1 MNKKSEEETLIANL
15 PETIPVSLKTLKP
28 KLGRPTTEQSRRTA
42 PIVKGRVKGKRD
54 HYTEK
59 EKINACCV
67 FAVSGNSRRTA
78 EITKVP
84 EATIRAWKQ
93 TIWWQEITVRIYE
106 EQDEGLS
113 SKLTSLV
120 DKAVEAINDRL
131 EHGDYL
137 YNPKM
142 DKLIRK
148 PIGAR
153 DLAAV
158 TVMAV
163 DKRQL
168 LRGEPTSRVEK
179 VSVDER
185 MKDLAMQFKK
195 FALSKEILQ
204 DTSIDE
210 VA

>member
-1 MNKKSEEETLIANL
+1 MDKNLNISEL
-15 PETIPVSLKTLKP
+15 PEKIKVDSSFLKKRPGARTTLELRRKSAPVQGK
-28 KLGRPTTEQSRRTA
+28 
-42 PIVKGRVKGKRD
+42 VKGKRD
-54 HYTEK
+54 HYSEK

-78 EITKVP
+78 EITKIP
-84 EATIRAWKQ
+84 EATLRAWKQ

-120 DKAVEAINDRL
+120 DNAVDAINDRL
-131 EHGDYL
+131 KDGDYL
-137 YNPKM
+137 YNPKL
-142 DKLIRK
+142 DKLVRK
-148 PIGAR
+148 PINAR

-195 FALSKEILQ
+195 FALAQEVVQTGEEIKLG
-204 DTSIDE
+204 
-210 VA
+210 

>member
-1 MNKKSEEETLIANL
+1 MDKNLNISEL
-15 PETIPVSLKTLKP
+15 PEKIKVDSSFLKKRPGARTTLELRRKSAPVQGK
-28 KLGRPTTEQSRRTA
+28 
-42 PIVKGRVKGKRD
+42 VKGKRD
-54 HYTEK
+54 HYSEK

-78 EITKVP
+78 EITKIP
-84 EATIRAWKQ
+84 EATLRAWKQ
-93 TIWWQEITVRIYE
+93 SIWWQEITVRIYE

-120 DKAVEAINDRL
+120 DNAVDAINDRL
-131 EHGDYL
+131 KDGDYL
-137 YNPKM
+137 YNPKL
-142 DKLIRK
+142 DKLVRK
-148 PIGAR
+148 PINAR

-195 FALSKEILQ
+195 FALAQEVVQ
-204 DTSIDE
+204 D
-210 VA
+210 

>member
-1 MNKKSEEETLIANL
+1 MIKSEEQTLIDNL
-15 PETIPVSLKTLKP
+15 PETIPVSLKTLAKKRGP
-28 KLGRPTTEQSRRTA
+28 PTTIEARRKS
-42 PIVKGRVKGKRD
+42 PIVKGKVQGKRD

-78 EITKVP
+78 EITKIP
-84 EATIRAWKQ
+84 EATLRAWKQ

-120 DKAVEAINDRL
+120 DNAVDAINDRL
-131 EHGDYL
+131 KDGDYL
-137 YNPKM
+137 YNPKL

-148 PIGAR
+148 PISAR

-195 FALSKEILQ
+195 FALSKEVVQ
-204 DTSIDE
+204 TSGETDNG
-210 VA
+210 

>member
-1 MNKKSEEETLIANL
+1 MDKNLNTSEL
-15 PETIPVSLKTLKP
+15 PEKIKVDSSFLKKRPGARTTLELRRKSAPVQGK
-28 KLGRPTTEQSRRTA
+28 
-42 PIVKGRVKGKRD
+42 VKGKRD
-54 HYTEK
+54 HYSEK

-78 EITKVP
+78 EITKIP
-84 EATIRAWKQ
+84 EATLRAWKQ
-93 TIWWQEITVRIYE
+93 SIWWQEITVRIYE

-120 DKAVEAINDRL
+120 DNAVDAINDRL
-131 EHGDYL
+131 KDGDYL
-137 YNPKM
+137 YNPKL
-142 DKLIRK
+142 DKLVRK
-148 PIGAR
+148 PINAR

-195 FALSKEILQ
+195 FALAQEVVQTGEEIKLG
-204 DTSIDE
+204 
-210 VA
+210 

>member
-1 MNKKSEEETLIANL
+1 MIKKSEEDTLIDNL
-15 PETIPVSLKTLKP
+15 PETIPVSLKMLKP
-28 KLGRPTTEQSRRTA
+28 KLGRPITEQSRRTA

-137 YNPKM
+137 YNPKK
-142 DKLIRK
+142 DKLVRK

-153 DLAAV
+153 DLA
-158 TVMAV
+158 TITIMAV

-195 FALSKEILQ
+195 FALSKEIIQ